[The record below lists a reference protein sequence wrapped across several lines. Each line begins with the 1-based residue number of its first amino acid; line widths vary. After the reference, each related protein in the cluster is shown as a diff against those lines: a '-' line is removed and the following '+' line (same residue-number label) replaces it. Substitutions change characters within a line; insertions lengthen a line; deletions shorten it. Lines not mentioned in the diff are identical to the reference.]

1 MKLNKSKIFLFLPL
15 FLALFVATPL
25 SAFAD
30 EPEISEFEVSKE
42 KIARITQYCET
53 IKSNFKRLAVSDSK
67 TRTYYGGIYE
77 TVSSKYI
84 TPMNLRLVKNDLSSV
99 SLLNIQTSIASTRA
113 DFSSDFIDYS
123 RSLEELIA
131 LDCRLEPEE
140 FYEKLESTREKR
152 AKVAADMK
160 VLNEL
165 LVNSYK
171 AVENLKGKELPGN
184 GA

>member
-84 TPMNLRLVKNDLSSV
+84 TPLNLRLIKNNYSLSDFIELQS
-99 SLLNIQTSIASTRA
+99 SFISARSK
-113 DFSSDFIDYS
+113 FSSDFIDYS
-123 RSLEELIA
+123 KSLEELSVF
-131 LDCRLEPEE
+131 DCKNNPSE
-140 FYEKLESTREKR
+140 FYEKLNQTREKR
-152 AKVAADMK
+152 A
-160 VLNEL
+160 VLRTDIETLNSL
-165 LVNSYK
+165 FKTHVSLVK
-171 AVENLKGKELPGN
+171 DLKGSLN
-184 GA
+184 D